1 MKQLL
6 YLVLIGDAYVNILR
20 LSDIDKDNKTL
31 YDENFE
37 IVLRQQIIPQ
47 YDINRVELTELSIG
61 FK

>member
-1 MKQLL
+1 MNISRL
-6 YLVLIGDAYVNILR
+6 GYV
-20 LSDIDKDNKTL
+20 DKDNKTL

>member
-1 MKQLL
+1 M
-6 YLVLIGDAYVNILR
+6 NILR